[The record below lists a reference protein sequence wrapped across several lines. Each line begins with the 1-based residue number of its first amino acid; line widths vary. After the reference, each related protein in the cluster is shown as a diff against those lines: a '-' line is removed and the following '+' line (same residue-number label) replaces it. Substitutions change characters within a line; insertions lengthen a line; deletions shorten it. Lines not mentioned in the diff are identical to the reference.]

1 MPNLPEFS
9 DKNYTLAGYV
19 VAAIVTL
26 SGGFLIYEVLFN
38 SDLTFKANWNMF
50 KSPLGHL
57 CWMIGFVCAIIF
69 WGKFG
74 HWSRTPVTEYRDS
87 SGRLIK
93 REEDYD
99 VMEQSFAKI
108 LMPLIGHFGIEP
120 LVYGALIY
128 YPIQCVIALVGAIFP
143 YVLSLIVLAI
153 IVGAWLFTRFCH
165 FRYHSA
171 VLVFL
176 GVLLTAG
183 FAWGGYALMT
193 AQPGGTIQMFT
204 GGNGETYTGNNDETY
219 NSGNVESAATADDA
233 AGTAADD
240 TPESEIDDQFGGY
253 GQEGL
258 LGSLAEGKNFYVGTM
273 GSTALELTIIKD
285 GDNVSGAA
293 RLGDDPSALHLD
305 GESLP
310 AQGGDISFYGTIG
323 TTQWV
328 FTLSGDADSINGTAT
343 AGDMSLP
350 VTLKKK

>member
-1 MPNLPEFS
+1 MPDLPEFS

-50 KSPLGHL
+50 KSPLGNL

-69 WGKFG
+69 WGKMG

-143 YVLSLIVLAI
+143 YVLSLIVLVI
-153 IVGAWLFTRFCH
+153 IVGAWLFTSKCH

-171 VLVFL
+171 VLVL
-176 GVLLTAG
+176 SGVLFTAG

-193 AQPGGTIQMFT
+193 AQPGSTIQMLT
-204 GGNGETYTGNNDETY
+204 GSNGSAYTGSSEPATDNDA
-219 NSGNVESAATADDA
+219 AATVAD
-233 AGTAADD
+233 GTPDD
-240 TPESEIDDQFGGY
+240 DVDDQFAGY

-258 LGSLAEGKNFYVGTM
+258 LGSLPEGTTTYEGQMDEFPVTFVI
-273 GSTALELTIIKD
+273 TKD
-285 GDNVSGAA
+285 GDNITATFVNQKFGTSVA
-293 RLGDDPSALHLD
+293 LD

-310 AQGGDISFYGTIG
+310 AQGGDINFYGTDEAG
-323 TTQWV
+323 NGMQ
-328 FTLSGDADSINGTAT
+328 FELSGNADNIDGNVY
-343 AGDMSLP
+343 LNQQQ
-350 VTLKKK
+350 LHIQLNKKQ